1 MPNVYVLSGISSF
14 DMSSGEKVPEFSR
27 QELREADTFVEGD
40 YSGVN
45 PRGFYRK
52 LKRRLEEVQ
61 SDFGF
66 KYHTQGHQDTDLAIN
81 EENIGTKTGTI
92 TGRLKAYSDWEPL
105 GFSTLTYRPYAGY
118 GMISILLGVIF
129 LIQISNSIAIG
140 VLGLALVGAG
150 IYGYM
155 QTERGEY
162 PITERSEIRVLLT
175 GEVSERKVSE
185 DGVEKTNMHGEM
197 SVVFAG
203 ETFVRV
209 DTAQLRD
216 LHWALRRELVEEVKR
231 WNNDIAKS
239 PDNRVDVSSGPI
251 WHLKGVVDRS
261 FQDHR
266 DRIDKIQGNWWNAG
280 FEERISFNEK
290 VKEQLNEQISE
301 ELESHEENVIVELED
316 LAEDLDIFIER
327 EGYDEVEKIQTNQS
341 PKLESGE

>member
-1 MPNVYVLSGISSF
+1 
-14 DMSSGEKVPEFSR
+14 MSSDGKVPEFTR

-61 SDFGF
+61 TDFGF
-66 KYHTQGHQDTDLAIN
+66 KYHIQGHQDTDLTIDK
-81 EENIGTKTGTI
+81 ESVGQKTGTI

-118 GMISILLGVIF
+118 GIISILLGVIF
-129 LIQISNSIAIG
+129 LLQISNSLPIG
-140 VLGLALVGAG
+140 FLGLVLIGAG

-155 QTERGEY
+155 QTKRGEF
-162 PITERSEIRVLLT
+162 PITERSEIRVLLS
-175 GEVSERKVSE
+175 GEVSERKVTD
-185 DGVEKTNMHGEM
+185 DGVEKTNMHSEM

-231 WNNDIAKS
+231 WNNDIAQD
-239 PDNRVDVSSGPI
+239 PNNRVEVSSGLI
-251 WHLKGVVDRS
+251 WHLRGVVDRS
-261 FQDHR
+261 LKDHR
-266 DRIDKIQGNWWNAG
+266 DEIDRIQGRWWNAG
-280 FEERISFNEK
+280 FEERIAFNEK
-290 VKEQLNEQISE
+290 VKEQLTQENREKVE
-301 ELESHEENVIVELED
+301 THEENVILELED

-327 EGYDEVEKIQTNQS
+327 EGYDEVENIQRDQERN
-341 PKLESGE
+341 PELESGDR

>member
-1 MPNVYVLSGISSF
+1 
-14 DMSSGEKVPEFSR
+14 MSSGDKVPEFTR

-66 KYHTQGHQDTDLAIN
+66 KYSTQGHQDTDLTIN
-81 EENIGTKTGTI
+81 KESVGQKTGTI

-118 GMISILLGVIF
+118 GIISILIGVIF
-129 LIQISNSIAIG
+129 LFQISNSLPIG
-140 VLGLALVGAG
+140 FTGLVLVGAG

-155 QTERGEY
+155 QTERGEF

-175 GEVSERKVSE
+175 GEVSERKVTD
-185 DGVEKTNMHGEM
+185 DGVEKTNMHSEM

-231 WNNDIAKS
+231 WNNDIAQTAN
-239 PDNRVDVSSGPI
+239 DRVDVSSGI
-251 WHLKGVVDRS
+251 LWHLRGVVDRS
-261 FQDHR
+261 LSDHR
-266 DRIDKIQGNWWNAG
+266 NEIDRIQGKWWNAG
-280 FEERISFNEK
+280 FEKRIAFNEK
-290 VKEQLNEQISE
+290 VKDQLTSE
-301 ELESHEENVIVELED
+301 SREKVETHEENVILELED

-327 EGYDEVEKIQTNQS
+327 EGYDEVENIQRDQEQS
-341 PKLESGE
+341 PELESGD